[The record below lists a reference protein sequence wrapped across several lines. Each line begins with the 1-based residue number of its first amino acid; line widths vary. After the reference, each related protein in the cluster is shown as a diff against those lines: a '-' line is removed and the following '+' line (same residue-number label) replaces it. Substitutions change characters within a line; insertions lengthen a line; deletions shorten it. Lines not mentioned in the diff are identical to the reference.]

1 MPGLRTSNESLLRW
15 RSRFIGSGQFDEA
28 FGSHVSGGPLE
39 LSKHSCHI
47 LQWQFSIQGAPVSVQ
62 KLSEGIAQIKVWD
75 TQKNTKHRL
84 QTLGAFH
91 AHKTLGHIKDPAG
104 TQGEQ
109 FRQLLK
115 KNYDI
120 TAFCGSAPSHASRH
134 GLTTMRVTFRL
145 LDIHWP
151 VASSLSENN
160 STPSNA
166 GPCPLLSLAAVLI
179 ETRSEKSCMARCTSG
194 AQASA
199 PSMSSEELTRQ
210 YSF

>member
-1 MPGLRTSNESLLRW
+1 M
-15 RSRFIGSGQFDEA
+15 
-28 FGSHVSGGPLE
+28 SGGPLE
-39 LSKHSCHI
+39 LSKYSCHI

-145 LDIHWP
+145 LDIHWRVPRYRKITQHRPTQGHVHYYPSLRFQSKHEARNP
-151 VASSLSENN
+151 VWPDALRGRKL
-160 STPSNA
+160 PL
-166 GPCPLLSLAAVLI
+166 PLCPA
-179 ETRSEKSCMARCTSG
+179 RS
-194 AQASA
+194 
-199 PSMSSEELTRQ
+199 
-210 YSF
+210 